1 MGEPEFQCLAAADEG
16 ATFWRSLFCEMGY
29 HQMQATVIGEDNR
42 SFIKLATNPVMYK
55 RSKHIDTKNHFIQ
68 EKVDH
73 NSVQL
78 AYTPAAQLAADL
90 LTTELPQAKIE
101 RYRQQ
106 LLGQMQIF
114 PPTNR
119 KN

>member
-1 MGEPEFQCLAAADEG
+1 
-16 ATFWRSLFCEMGY
+16 MGY
-29 HQMQATVIGEDNR
+29 HQMQATVIGENNQ
-42 SFIKLATNPVMYK
+42 SFIKLATNPMMHK

-73 NSVQL
+73 NSIQL
-78 AYTPAAQLAADL
+78 VHTPAAQLAANL
-90 LTTELPQAKIE
+90 LTKALPQVRVE

-106 LLGQMQIF
+106 LLGQKQIL

-119 KN
+119 KI